1 MLDLF
6 QSLLHSPGGSF
17 AFIASL
23 MAIAFLAVWK
33 VSHFSTKFSS
43 VTKLEEAIDSIKT
56 DMNYVKAFIQLY
68 KEPNNPLAQ
77 RQSPGS
83 LTQIGKDVSS
93 ELKLEKMVMNHW
105 DAFCSAVTSCLK
117 KNCNPYDVQVESFKV
132 GDSYQKFIS
141 QEELSTIKT
150 HAFSAGYNL
159 DIYNLLFGI
168 IIRDKILKNKGFRE
182 SDIDLHDPSIPTY

>member
-43 VTKLEEAIDSIKT
+43 VTKLEESIDSIKT
-56 DMNYVKAFIQLY
+56 DMHYVKGFIQLY
-68 KEPNNPLAQ
+68 RETNNPLAQ
-77 RQSPGS
+77 RQSPVS

-117 KNCNPYDVQVESFKV
+117 KNCNPYDIQVESFKV

-141 QEELSTIKT
+141 QEELLAIKT

-168 IIRDKILKNKGFRE
+168 IIREKILKDKGFRE
-182 SDIDLHDPSIPTY
+182 ADIDLHDPSIPTY